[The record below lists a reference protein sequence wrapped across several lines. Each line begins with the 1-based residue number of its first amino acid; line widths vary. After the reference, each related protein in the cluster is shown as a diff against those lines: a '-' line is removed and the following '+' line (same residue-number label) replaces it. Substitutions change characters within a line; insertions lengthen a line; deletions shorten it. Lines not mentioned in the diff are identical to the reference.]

1 MSVAIGVEL
10 NNQLIMSTL
19 DIKLLNLR
27 LERILMDA
35 GFHVKRMGRQFHQF
49 ENKNYTVS
57 LPAANYGLERHYIKI
72 DHKQQQEETNSFS
85 FDIRVESDLA
95 EQAIE
100 FLKFHTHKEHIN
112 AL

>member
-1 MSVAIGVEL
+1 M
-10 NNQLIMSTL
+10 NTM
-19 DIKLLNLR
+19 DIKLLNLK

-49 ENKNYTVS
+49 ENSHYTVS
-57 LPAANYGLERHYIKI
+57 LPVASYALERHYIKI
-72 DHKQQQEETNSFS
+72 DHNQQPTETNSFS
-85 FDIRVESDLA
+85 FDIAEESNMA

-100 FLKFHTHKEHIN
+100 FLKFHTQTADVN